1 MEAVAGGGPQRDAA
15 LAAGSTGAQYTDV
28 RGAHTDM
35 RSPNDANRH
44 SGMLVLLDTTLSH
57 ICDTTP
63 PAPIL
68 ISIGPK
74 PPVYT
79 RSPSH
84 SHSPWRRTLT
94 PAQRAAMPIVRWDS
108 LGGRRLGT
116 VSNTKQ
122 QESEVDIMAFPHVGS
137 SCRAVI
143 ASCSACSM
151 SLSLWLAAERFAH
164 TLPHQCKAVRQAKL

>member
-122 QESEVDIMAFPHVGS
+122 QESEVDW
-137 SCRAVI
+137 R
-143 ASCSACSM
+143 SAR
-151 SLSLWLAAERFAH
+151 WVE
-164 TLPHQCKAVRQAKL
+164 LPRGDRVLQRVLDVVKLVACG